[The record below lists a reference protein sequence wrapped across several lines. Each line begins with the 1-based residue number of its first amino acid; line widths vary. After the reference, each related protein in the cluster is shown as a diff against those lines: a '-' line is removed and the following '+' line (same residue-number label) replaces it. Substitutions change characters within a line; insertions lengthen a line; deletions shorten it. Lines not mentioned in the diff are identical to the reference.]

1 MIYNYLAVLGLGKP
15 IVERGAFDNNLVT
28 IGAVH
33 QLVKRER
40 RRTTYYSKDV
50 TLVNQ

>member
-1 MIYNYLAVLGLGKP
+1 MVNNYFPVLGLGEP
-15 IVERGAFDNNLVT
+15 IIKRGAFYHNLVT

-40 RRTTYYSKDV
+40 RRTTDNSEDV

>member
-15 IVERGAFDNNLVT
+15 IAEWGAFDNNLVA
-28 IGAVH
+28 IGAVY

-40 RRTTYYSKDV
+40 RRTTYNPEDV
-50 TLVNQ
+50 TLFNQ